1 MQGLQM
7 IGKLFALST
16 TCGNYLQSLA
26 LLGLRAAV
34 VKVFFLSGLTK
45 IQSWDNTLLLFQN
58 EYQVPVLPYQVAAIL
73 GTATEITI
81 PIFIALGLGARFP
94 ALVLFLFN
102 AVATYSYA
110 HALTPAGLENHFVWG
125 IQLLALLAF
134 GPGKFSADYLLVRK
148 DT

>member
-1 MQGLQM
+1 MQGLHM
-7 IGKLFALST
+7 MGKLFAFST
-16 TCGNYLQSLA
+16 KCGNFLQSLA
-26 LLGLRAAV
+26 LLGLRAAI

-45 IQSWDNTLLLFQN
+45 IQSWDNTLLLFQH
-58 EYQVPVLPYQVAAIL
+58 EYQVPGLPYEVAAIL

-94 ALVLFLFN
+94 ALILFIFN

-110 HALTPAGLENHFVWG
+110 HALTPAGLENHIVWG
-125 IQLLALLAF
+125 ITLLALFAF
-134 GPGKFSADYLLVRK
+134 GPGKISLDYLLVRS